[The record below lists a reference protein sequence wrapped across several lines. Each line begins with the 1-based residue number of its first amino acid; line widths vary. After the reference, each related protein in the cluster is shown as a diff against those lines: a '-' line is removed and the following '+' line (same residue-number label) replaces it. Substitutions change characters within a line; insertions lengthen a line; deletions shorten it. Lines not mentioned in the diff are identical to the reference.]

1 MEDEFQKCCQKGH
14 KSTKEIETCDLG
26 TVRAEWLRENQ
37 RSTDAEEHNAPG
49 CPWAMDSLPEFG
61 NCWWKFMSHSGV
73 KGVGCSEE
81 FIARS
86 LHLSVR
92 QVREILANSKKKM
105 LEHQSFAE
113 MKDLLEAGDLFP
125 DTHEDDHD
133 LEFYTPTSFSFAEHS
148 TKTTGSGEDDGSV
161 TPQSEGGGRIVRRG
175 PKITPLVPSPDL

>member
-14 KSTKEIETCDLG
+14 CSTDEVEMCDLG
-26 TVRAEWLRENQ
+26 MLRVEWLRDNP
-37 RSTDAEEHNAPG
+37 RSSDAIEHNAPG

-105 LEHQSFAE
+105 MEHKAFKE
-113 MKDLLEAGDLFP
+113 MKELLDAGDLFP
-125 DTHEDDHD
+125 DSHEDDHD
-133 LEFYTPTSFSFAEHS
+133 LEFYTPTGFSFVEHS
-148 TKTTGSGEDDGSV
+148 TKTTGAGEDDGSV
-161 TPQSEGGGRIVRRG
+161 SQQGDSSGKVTRRG